1 VWDPIPLSL
10 RPELANHSNCS
21 RARAPGTGVSTDSND
36 SAKADSID
44 IMRALS
50 EDRPEA

>member
-1 VWDPIPLSL
+1 VGPNSAQSPAGISESF
-10 RPELANHSNCS
+10 ELLTG
-21 RARAPGTGVSTDSND
+21 ARPGTGVSTDSND